1 MREFALGAPHS
12 VIGPQCVA
20 QLFWVLVIGLIHLVE
35 DVEVVALIIDDEVDV
50 AVFNRLVFHL
60 SYDVV

>member
-1 MREFALGAPHS
+1 M
-12 VIGPQCVA
+12 IGPQCVA